1 MRVGSSFCPR
11 RGLVAAVGFVA
22 AMWTAG
28 AMAQVAGISVEKID
42 APDPVVAGASLSY
55 TITINNEGPANAANA
70 ALSDTLPAGTT
81 FVSLAAPVGWSCT
94 TPAVGASGTVSCTNA
109 SMAVGSELF
118 TLVVQVAAAIVNGA
132 TISNTATITATT
144 TDTDPNDNTATAT
157 TTVVTE
163 ANLSLTKTDAPDPV
177 LPGALLTYSIT
188 VNNAGPSD
196 AANALLTD
204 VLPAGTSFASLTA
217 PGGWICATPAVG
229 AGGTVSC
236 SNAAMA
242 PGSAA
247 FTLAV
252 TVSSAL
258 AGGSTVSNT
267 AAVSSD
273 TTDPNTA
280 NNSAT
285 ATTAVATPAAVSA
298 TKTVAG
304 TFVPGG
310 MVSYT
315 IVLTNSGPAAQ
326 ANNAGDEFIDV
337 LPATLT
343 LVGATSSSGTVFAN
357 LPGNTVTWNGAIP
370 VAGTV
375 TITITATISPALA
388 GMQTISNQGQVNYDA
403 DGNGS
408 NEASTLTD
416 NPGLPGSQDAT
427 AFAAF
432 GAAQSIPALSTLG
445 WLALTGLLLIAAWL
459 VGARRSVSRPLSS

>member
-1 MRVGSSFCPR
+1 M
-11 RGLVAAVGFVA
+11 AAVLGLA
-22 AMWTAG
+22 TALLAAG
-28 AMAQVAGISVEKID
+28 ALAQSASISVDKVD
-42 APDPVVAGASLSY
+42 APDPVIAGANLSY
-55 TITINNEGPANAANA
+55 TITISNEGPENAANA

-81 FVSLAAPVGWSCT
+81 FVSLTAPGGWSCA
-94 TPAVGASGTVSCTNA
+94 TPAVGASGTVSCSNA

-118 TLVVQVAAAIVNGA
+118 TLVVQVAAATASGA

-144 TDTDPNDNTATAT
+144 PDTDPSDNAATAV
-157 TTVVTE
+157 TTVTTE

-177 LPGALLTYSIT
+177 LPGAPLTYSIT

-204 VLPAGTSFASLTA
+204 VLPAGTTFASLIA
-217 PGGWICATPAVG
+217 PGGWSCTTPAVG
-229 AGGTVSC
+229 AAGTVSC
-236 SNAAMA
+236 GNTAMA
-242 PGSAA
+242 PGSAL
-247 FTLAV
+247 FTLVV
-252 TVSSAL
+252 TVSGAL
-258 AGGSTVSNT
+258 AGGSTLSNT
-267 AAVSSD
+267 ATVASA
-273 TTDPNTA
+273 TTDPNSA

-285 ATTAVATPAAVSA
+285 AMTAVTTPAAVSA
-298 TKTVAG
+298 TKTVG
-304 TFVPGG
+304 GSFVPGG
-310 MVSYT
+310 TVSYT

-326 ANNAGDEFIDV
+326 ANNPGDEFID
-337 LPATLT
+337 LLAATLT

-375 TITITATISPALA
+375 TITITATISPALT

-416 NPGLPGSQDAT
+416 HPALPGTQDAT

-432 GAAQSIPALSTLG
+432 GAAQPIPALNTMG
-445 WLALTGLLLIAAWL
+445 WLMLTGLLLIAAWL
-459 VGARRSVSRPLSS
+459 VRARRRVYPPLSV

>member
-1 MRVGSSFCPR
+1 MRVGSSFCLR
-11 RGLVAAVGFVA
+11 RGLGAVLGFAAA
-22 AMWTAG
+22 LWAAG
-28 AMAQVAGISVEKID
+28 AVAQTAGISVEKVD
-42 APDPVVAGASLSY
+42 APDPVIAGANLSY

-81 FVSLAAPVGWSCT
+81 FVSLTAPPGWSCT
-94 TPAVGASGTVSCTNA
+94 TPAVGATGTVSCTNA

-144 TDTDPNDNTATAT
+144 TDSDPSDNTATAT
-157 TTVVTE
+157 TTVATE

-204 VLPAGTSFASLTA
+204 VLPAGTTFASLTS
-217 PGGWICATPAVG
+217 PGGWSCVTPAVG

-252 TVSSAL
+252 TVSGAL
-258 AGGSTVSNT
+258 AGGSTLSNT
-267 AAVSSD
+267 ATISSD
-273 TTDPNTA
+273 TTDPNA
-280 NNSAT
+280 GNNSAT
-285 ATTAVATPAAVSA
+285 ATTAVATPATVGA

-304 TFVPGG
+304 SFVPGG
-310 MVSYT
+310 TVSYT

-326 ANNAGDEFIDV
+326 ANNPGDEFIDV

-375 TITITATISPALA
+375 TITITATIPPALT

-427 AFAAF
+427 AFAAI
-432 GAAQSIPALSTLG
+432 GSVAPIPAMGGMG
-445 WLALTGLLLIAAWL
+445 WLLLSGLLLMAAWR
-459 VGARRSVSRPLSS
+459 VIRRPTTP